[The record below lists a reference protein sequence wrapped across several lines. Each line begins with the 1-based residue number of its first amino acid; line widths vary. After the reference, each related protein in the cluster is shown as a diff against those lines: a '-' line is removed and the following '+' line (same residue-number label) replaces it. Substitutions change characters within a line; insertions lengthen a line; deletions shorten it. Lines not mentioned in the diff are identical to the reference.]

1 MAKFVRFGLATIVV
15 AIAAFWVWALFFPP
29 KESVARLDDRE
40 WASRADSI
48 CAVANQ
54 ARNALADERRIDDVG
69 PGALAERAE
78 LIDQATSIID
88 EMLDKISTPIPTG
101 TEDSALV
108 ETWLGYYRQLM
119 KDRRA
124 YTEVLRNGD
133 NPPFPEATID
143 GAPISEYINDF
154 TVANEMKACSAPAD
168 LAV

>member
-1 MAKFVRFGLATIVV
+1 MKKFARFGLAAIVA

-40 WASRADSI
+40 WASRADSVCTI
-48 CAVANQ
+48 ANQ

-69 PGALAERAE
+69 PGALAERAD

-88 EMLDKISTPIPTG
+88 EMLDTISSPIPTG
-101 TEDSALV
+101 TDDSALV

>member
-1 MAKFVRFGLATIVV
+1 VKGFVRFGLATIVV
-15 AIAAFWVWALFFPP
+15 VVAAFWVWALFFPP

-40 WASRADSI
+40 WASRAESI
-48 CAVANQ
+48 CAAANQ
-54 ARNALADERRIDDVG
+54 ARNALADERRIDEVG
-69 PGALAERAE
+69 PGALAERAD
-78 LIDQATSIID
+78 LIDQATTII
-88 EMLDKISTPIPTG
+88 ERMLDEVDARIPTG
-101 TEDSALV
+101 TDDPVLV
-108 ETWLGYYRQLM
+108 DTWLGYYRQLM

-124 YTEVLRNGD
+124 YTIVLRNGD